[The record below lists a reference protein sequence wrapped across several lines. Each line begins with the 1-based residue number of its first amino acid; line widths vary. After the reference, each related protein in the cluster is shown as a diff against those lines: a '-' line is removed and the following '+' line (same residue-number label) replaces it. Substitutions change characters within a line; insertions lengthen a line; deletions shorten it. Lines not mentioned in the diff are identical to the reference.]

1 MITIIDFGGGNLR
14 SVQKS
19 IEYVGFKAEITSD
32 AEIVRKASHIV
43 FPGNGA
49 FGDCIAGMK
58 KQGLISAVD
67 EFIQKGNP
75 FLGICIGMQAL
86 FEKSYEF
93 GVHVGLGYM
102 KGVVKRFPD
111 ELINKGMKIPH
122 TGWNSVHFKENHPV
136 FKNIKQDSYFYFVHS
151 FYGECAD
158 EKNVQG
164 KTDYGI
170 DFVSAVTYENIT
182 GVQFHP
188 EKSQQAGLKLLE
200 NFCNL

>member
-19 IEYVGFKAEITSD
+19 IEYVGFQAEITND
-32 AEIVRKASHIV
+32 AETVRKATHLV

-49 FGDCIAGMK
+49 FGDCMAGMAK
-58 KQGLISAVD
+58 YGLISAVD
-67 EFIQKGNP
+67 EVIKKGNP
-75 FLGICIGMQAL
+75 FLGICIGMQSL

-93 GVHVGLGYM
+93 GVHSGLSYIE
-102 KGVVKRFPD
+102 GVVKRFPD
-111 ELINKGMKIPH
+111 ELISKGMKIPH
-122 TGWNSVHFKENHPV
+122 TGWNSVHFKEDHPV
-136 FKNIKQDSYFYFVHS
+136 FRGIKQDSYFYFVHS
-151 FYGECAD
+151 YYGECKK
-158 EKNVQG
+158 EENILG
-164 KTDYGI
+164 TTSYEI
-170 DFVSAVTYENIT
+170 DFVSAVTSENIT

>member
-1 MITIIDFGGGNLR
+1 MVRRLIFALLAKALKNSSINSISKSPHFWDINSKSYEKYGLPP
-14 SVQKS
+14 KS
-19 IEYVGFKAEITSD
+19 ITHSTK
-32 AEIVRKASHIV
+32 
-43 FPGNGA
+43 
-49 FGDCIAGMK
+49 
-58 KQGLISAVD
+58 
-67 EFIQKGNP
+67 FIQKGNP

-93 GVHVGLGYM
+93 GVHDGLGYI
-102 KGVVKRFPD
+102 KGVVKRFSD
-111 ELINKGMKIPH
+111 ELIMKGMKIPH

-136 FKNIKQDSYFYFVHS
+136 FKDIKQDSYFYFVHS

-158 EKNVQG
+158 EKNIQG
-164 KTDYGI
+164 RTNYGI

-188 EKSQQAGLKLLE
+188 EKSQQAGLKLME

>member
-19 IEYVGFKAEITSD
+19 IEYIGFKAEITSD
-32 AEIVRKASHIV
+32 AETVRKASHII
-43 FPGNGA
+43 FPQW
-49 FGDCIAGMK
+49 CIWRLYSRMK
-58 KQGLISAVD
+58 KQGLVSAVD

-93 GVHVGLGYM
+93 GVHDGLGYI
-102 KGVVKRFPD
+102 KGVVKRFSD
-111 ELINKGMKIPH
+111 ELIMKGMKIPH

-136 FKNIKQDSYFYFVHS
+136 FKDIKQDSYFYFVHS

-158 EKNVQG
+158 EKNIQG
-164 KTDYGI
+164 RTNYGI

-188 EKSQQAGLKLLE
+188 EKASRQGL
-200 NFCNL
+200 N

>member
-1 MITIIDFGGGNLR
+1 MVTIIDFGAGNLR

-19 IEYVGFKAEITSD
+19 IEYVGFKAEITDD
-32 AEIVRKASHIV
+32 AEIIRKATHLV

-49 FGDCIAGMK
+49 FGDCISAMGK
-58 KQGLISAVD
+58 LGLISAV
-67 EFIQKGNP
+67 EEVIKKGNP

-93 GVHVGLGYM
+93 GVHDGLSYI

-111 ELINKGMKIPH
+111 ELLKEGMKIPH
-122 TGWNSVHFKENHPV
+122 TGWNSVHFNENHPV
-136 FKNIKQDSYFYFVHS
+136 FRNIKQDSYFYFVHS
-151 FYGECAD
+151 YYAECSNK
-158 EKNVQG
+158 ENILG
-164 KTDYGI
+164 TTNYGI
-170 DFVSAVTYENIT
+170 DFTSAVTYENIT

>member
-19 IEYVGFKAEITSD
+19 IEYVGFEAEITDD
-32 AEIVRKASHIV
+32 AEIVRKATHIV

-49 FGDCIAGMK
+49 FGDCMEGLSK
-58 KQGLISAVD
+58 KGLISAID
-67 EFIQKGNP
+67 EVIKKGNP

-93 GVHVGLGYM
+93 GVHNGLGYIS
-102 KGVVKRFPD
+102 GAVKRFP
-111 ELINKGMKIPH
+111 ESLIENGMKIPH
-122 TGWNSVHFKENHPV
+122 TGWNNVHFNEKHPV
-136 FKNIKQDSYFYFVHS
+136 FAGIKQDSYFYFVHS
-151 FYGECAD
+151 YYGECTVEA
-158 EKNVQG
+158 NILG
-164 KTDYGI
+164 KTNYGI

-188 EKSQQAGLKLLE
+188 EKSQQSGLKLLE

>member
-19 IEYVGFKAEITSD
+19 IEYIGFKAEITSD
-32 AEIVRKASHIV
+32 AETVRKASHII

-58 KQGLISAVD
+58 KQGLVSAVD

-93 GVHVGLGYM
+93 GVHDGLGYI
-102 KGVVKRFPD
+102 KGVVKRFSD
-111 ELINKGMKIPH
+111 ELIMKGMKYHILAG
-122 TGWNSVHFKENHPV
+122 TV
-136 FKNIKQDSYFYFVHS
+136 FILKK
-151 FYGECAD
+151 
-158 EKNVQG
+158 
-164 KTDYGI
+164 
-170 DFVSAVTYENIT
+170 IT
-182 GVQFHP
+182 QY
-188 EKSQQAGLKLLE
+188 LKI
-200 NFCNL
+200 

>member
-1 MITIIDFGGGNLR
+1 MVTIIDFGAGNLR

-19 IEYVGFKAEITSD
+19 VEYVGFQAEIVSD
-32 AEIVRKASHIV
+32 ADIVRKASHVI

-49 FGDCIAGMK
+49 FGDCLYGMK
-58 KQGLISAVD
+58 KHGLISAVD
-67 EFIQKGNP
+67 EFIKKGNP
-75 FLGICIGMQAL
+75 FLGICIGMQSL

-93 GVHVGLGYM
+93 GVHDGLGYIE
-102 KGVVKRFPD
+102 GVVQKFPE
-111 ELINKGMKIPH
+111 ELISQGMKIPH

-151 FYGECAD
+151 FYGEC
-158 EKNVQG
+158 KNESNIQG
-164 KTDYGI
+164 ITSYGI